1 MSILRVQCYH
11 HIWKIFGNSRFQILS
26 KILFTFG
33 QSHHLKLLVV
43 EDEPSLLNSI
53 TRYFRQEQF
62 ICEGVSNYPD
72 ALARIDDIPYDCII
86 LDINLPGGS
95 GLQLL
100 KYLRQDKKKDGVI
113 IISARNSLDDKVMG
127 LDYGADDYLTKPF
140 HLSELSARVKALLRR
155 KYSDGNPALDLQV
168 LRIDLASRSVTTE
181 GQLVGLSRLE
191 YDLLVFLVTNK
202 NRVVSRQ
209 AIAEHLFDGPV
220 EQAPGP
226 EFVYSHIKNLKRKL
240 KEKGCPDIIHTVYGL
255 GYKLVV

>member
-1 MSILRVQCYH
+1 M
-11 HIWKIFGNSRFQILS
+11 
-26 KILFTFG
+26 
-33 QSHHLKLLVV
+33 KLLVV

-53 TRYFRQEQF
+53 IRYFRQEQF
-62 ICEGVSNYPD
+62 ICEGVGNYAE
-72 ALARIDDIPYDCII
+72 ALRRIEETPYDCII

-100 KYLRQDKKKDGVI
+100 KYLREDKKKDGVI
-113 IISARNSLDDKVMG
+113 IISARNSLDDKITG

-140 HLSELSARVKALLRR
+140 HLPELSARVKALLRR
-155 KYSDGNPALDLQV
+155 KYSDGNTTLDFDV
-168 LRIDLASRSVTTE
+168 LSIDLASRKVTIQGMSVS
-181 GQLVGLSRLE
+181 LSKIE
-191 YDLLVFLVTNK
+191 YDLLLYLLTNK

-209 AIAEHLFDGPV
+209 AIAEHLYDGPP

-240 KEKGCPDIIHTVYGL
+240 KEKAEMIQTVYGL